1 MNTDNLTGKG
11 QDFQD
16 NTREAAQN
24 VRSKFQE
31 KAQALQDTA
40 QEWHRRASDTTR
52 KAARTTDAY
61 VRDNPWTVLA
71 WVAVGCLA
79 VGVLLGRSR
88 D

>member
-1 MNTDNLTGKG
+1 MNTDNPTEKA

-16 NTREAAQN
+16 NAREAAQN
-24 VRSKFQE
+24 VRSK
-31 KAQALQDTA
+31 LQDTA
-40 QEWHRRASDTTR
+40 QEWRRRASDTSR

-61 VRDNPWTVLA
+61 VRHNPWTVLA